1 MTTRP
6 HILEGGYS
14 RGGCCGGGWGR
25 TRSCRLSQILQVHSA
40 AVFLCSPV
48 LIGTNVPT
56 LVLKTTPLAR
66 DSSRSSGRPC
76 PDLDTSVKVST
87 IQPLKAQNGP
97 GVAAPVISPGL
108 LAALIEKVKATRPN
122 LFKDAC
128 RNKTPCEVV
137 GTTSAWSSLTHYAL
151 F

>member
-1 MTTRP
+1 MAAA
-6 HILEGGYS
+6 
-14 RGGCCGGGWGR
+14 GGGVGKR
-25 TRSCRLSQILQVHSA
+25 ADVVSVEPSQLNFTGPLSS
-40 AVFLCSPV
+40 FFFNSPAM
-48 LIGTNVPT
+48 IGTNAPT

-87 IQPLKAQNGP
+87 IHPLIHPLKAQNGP

-108 LAALIEKVKATRPN
+108 LAALFDKVKSTRPN
-122 LFKDAC
+122 LFGDAC

-137 GTTSAWSSLTHYAL
+137 SATRAWSSLTHCAL